1 MKKIKS
7 FFRWTIFKKTFMLL
21 LVGFMLVNI
30 VNICLDFYY
39 TKERVM
45 SSMSDYIDSELMFK
59 LSSDFSEIYHQLDNE
74 EFLERVN
81 ILTYEYYSD
90 NEISS
95 GRMGSLL
102 LDKEY
107 NMINSQKDTEYCL
120 SFYDDKLIDINFNK
134 YHISQDVLLKIED
147 VIKNYSNQNKEIP
160 IEYSINQKGQVTYLS
175 IDNIN
180 IIEGNQTDI
189 KKTVLVFYNSEN
201 ITYNIEFVDYAPST
215 CLFSYKEARECIVN
229 QVKLDKT
236 RLIVY
241 DEDGKT
247 QLLYGY
253 GNSFQNDKD
262 IYYYQIIPLLK
273 EGVSY
278 YLSHFYEES
287 DIEGY
292 IVTYTCNVGAITRIK
307 EDVIQSKW
315 LVYVLSFV
323 VILFGC
329 FIISFIFS
337 RRIKRIEV
345 ETNKIANNN
354 FDVKLKEKPKD
365 ELGHLSHSINI
376 MSQRLKQTMLH
387 LNEEIER
394 VKKLESVRQEFIAN
408 FTHEIKTPLGIING
422 YIELIEETNDEIKQ
436 EQYLKAIDQETSRIN
451 ELVLAMLNLS
461 KLESGKVE
469 LNIEEIDL
477 DDIMTSTIDSM
488 ITLIEKKK
496 LEIVIDSQ
504 HALVKVDLFQ
514 FQLVIKNFLSNA
526 IKHTPE
532 NGHIYMSY
540 NDKMFSIENEG
551 PLLTQQQMKT
561 IWETY
566 VSSDREGTGL
576 GLAICRSILDLHGFK
591 YEVKNTNRG
600 VCFMIKIKN

>member
-7 FFRWTIFKKTFMLL
+7 FFRWTIFKKTFILM

-45 SSMSDYIDSELMFK
+45 SSMSDYIDSESMLK
-59 LSSDFSEIYHQLDNE
+59 LSSDFSASYHQLDNE

-81 ILTYEYYSD
+81 VLTNEYYSD
-90 NEISS
+90 SEVSS
-95 GRMGSLL
+95 GRIESLL
-102 LDKEY
+102 LDKKF
-107 NMINSQKDTEYCL
+107 NIINLQKNKEYCL
-120 SFYDDKLIDINFNK
+120 SFYDDELIDVHFSE
-134 YHISQDVLLKIED
+134 YHIKNDILSKVEE
-147 VIKNYSNQNKEIP
+147 VIKEYSNQNKEIP
-160 IEYSINQKGQVTYLS
+160 IEYSISQENKITYLS

-180 IIEGNQTDI
+180 IIEGNQADT
-189 KKTVLVFYNSEN
+189 KMTALVFFYSDN
-201 ITYNIEFVDYAPST
+201 ITYNIDFFDYAPSA
-215 CLFSYKEARECIVN
+215 CLFSSKETRECVVN
-229 QVKLDKT
+229 QAKLDKNN
-236 RLIVY
+236 LIVY

-247 QLLYGY
+247 HLYGY

-262 IYYYQIIPLLK
+262 ICYYKLVPLLK
-273 EGVSY
+273 EGISY
-278 YLSHFYEES
+278 SLTNSYDES

-292 IVTYTCNVGAITRIK
+292 IVTYVCNVGAITRIR

-315 LVYVLSFV
+315 LVYVSSFV
-323 VILFGC
+323 IILFVC
-329 FIISFIFS
+329 FMISFIFS

-345 ETNKIANNN
+345 ETKKIANNN

-365 ELGHLSHSINI
+365 ELGHLSHSINM
-376 MSQRLKQTMLH
+376 MSQQLKKTIYD

-422 YIELIEETNDEIKQ
+422 YIELIEETDDKTKQ
-436 EQYLKAIDQETSRIN
+436 EQYLEAIDQETSKIN

-469 LNIEEIDL
+469 LNREEVNL
-477 DDIMTSTIDSM
+477 DDIVASTIDSM
-488 ITLIEKKK
+488 ILLIQKKEI
-496 LEIVIDSQ
+496 EIVINSQ
-504 HALVKVDLFQ
+504 QSLVKVDPFQ
-514 FQLVIKNFLSNA
+514 FQIVIKNFLSNA

-532 NGHIYMSY
+532 NGHIYMTY

-551 PLLTQQQMKT
+551 SSLTTQQIKT

-576 GLAICRSILDLHGFK
+576 GLAICKSILDLHGFG
-591 YEVKNTNRG
+591 YEVMNTDKG
-600 VCFMIKIKN
+600 VCFMIKIKD